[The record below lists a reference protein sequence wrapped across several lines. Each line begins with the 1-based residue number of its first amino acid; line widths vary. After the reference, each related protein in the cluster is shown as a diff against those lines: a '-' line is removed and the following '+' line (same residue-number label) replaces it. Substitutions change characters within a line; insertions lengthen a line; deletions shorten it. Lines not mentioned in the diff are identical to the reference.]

1 MNMTPT
7 MATIITVAVIVAI
20 GALRQ
25 AGIIDASVED
35 TAVAVLLG
43 GGAGY
48 AIGRAHGGM
57 Q

>member
-1 MNMTPT
+1 MTPT

-48 AIGRAHGGM
+48 AIGRA
-57 Q
+57 QRAVQ